1 MPPEEP
7 RTEIVT
13 VGTGEL
19 AGVTFENVTYE
30 GRGPAGSTF
39 IVDILTDNK
48 NRTVGEIRNLF
59 SKNGG
64 NLAQDGAV
72 AWMFEQKGKVVV
84 IDFFASWCEPC
95 MRELPELEKLHRE
108 LAPAGVVF
116 VGVNLDKERKN
127 VEALVKRFGLS
138 FSVVHDPDGKVAEAY
153 DPPKM
158 PSTYVVDKA
167 GIVRHIN
174 AGFEGAADVAK
185 LRKQVTSLGR

>member
-1 MPPEEP
+1 MS
-7 RTEIVT
+7 
-13 VGTGEL
+13 L
-19 AGVTFENVTYE
+19 APSRRQALGL
-30 GRGPAGSTF
+30 
-39 IVDILTDNK
+39 LTA
-48 NRTVGEIRNLF
+48 L
-59 SKNGG
+59 S
-64 NLAQDGAV
+64 LSLGAV
-72 AWMFEQKGKVVV
+72 PSLRAEQAAGKPAREIGLADLSGAPVKLSGLVGKVVV

-185 LRKQVTSLGR
+185 LRKQVTSLNH